1 MIGRLDPFCAEVCP
15 MYRFR
20 KAGDQTACRRCMAMA
35 LFEWARKDEESL
47 TRIFGNEIEKGPVKT
62 RP

>member
-1 MIGRLDPFCAEVCP
+1 